1 MRTTALVIAAL
12 AALAALS
19 LSAWA
24 GGPPPALDGDD
35 AVALCAACHGE
46 AGAAPIDETYPFLA
60 GQHQF
65 YLYVQLK
72 DFKSGLRGSDIM
84 APIVAEMDK
93 AQMMALAEYFSQQ
106 SWPATSYRADARLAV
121 VGETA
126 ATAGLCVQCHLG
138 GYEGGSRV
146 PRLAGQQRGY
156 LEKTMLDFK
165 HRRRMNAPDKASLLA
180 TFSDQDIA
188 AMARYLASLQPH

>member
-1 MRTTALVIAAL
+1 MKTTTLLI

-19 LSAWA
+19 LPAWA
-24 GGPPPALDGDD
+24 GGPPPADDDDG
-35 AVALCAACHGE
+35 VALCAACHGKN
-46 AGAAPIDETYPFLA
+46 GAAPIDAATPFLA
-60 GQHQF
+60 GQHQY
-65 YLYVQLK
+65 YLYVQLR
-72 DFKSGLRGSDIM
+72 DFKSGLRASDIM

-106 SWPATSYRADARLAV
+106 SWPATGYRADAELAAI
-121 VGETA
+121 GETA
-126 ATAGLCVQCHLG
+126 AGAGQCVQCHLG

-165 HRRRMNAPDKASLLA
+165 TKLRLNSPAKSSLLA
-180 TFSDQDIA
+180 SYTDEQIA
-188 AMARYLASLQPH
+188 GLAALLAGK